1 MASTPAPSPGSP
13 ARLTGADWDSV
24 LSDCL
29 EHGFVTDFD
38 PAEETEE
45 ILNDPVWLD
54 LLEEA
59 ERDMAA
65 GKDVPMLRTTEH

>member
-1 MASTPAPSPGSP
+1 MASTPARSPSSP
-13 ARLTGADWDSV
+13 DRLTGADWDSV

-45 ILNDPVWLD
+45 ILKDPVWLD
-54 LLEEA
+54 LPEEA

-65 GKDVPMLRTTEH
+65 GKGVPMLRTTKH